1 MFFNNN
7 SNNSFDNQNN
17 TSENRSVNY
26 NTNYNTNYNK
36 GMSSGC
42 LVALG
47 VVLCIMF
54 GMFLIFSF
62 FVSLFSSEEE
72 TNTAQVEP
80 YVEILTVEGTIQEGN
95 VNSYGMA
102 IGYQHQWT
110 LDEIDRLSK
119 DELNKGIILYIN
131 SPGGGVYESYELY
144 TALQRYKETTENPI
158 YVYMAQYAASGGLMA
173 AMAGDEI
180 YANLMTTTGS
190 IGVIMSFLDTSGFL
204 EKLGIEQVNIV
215 SGPNKAIGAAK
226 LTPEQEKIL
235 QDTVDE
241 YYNTFVDIVS
251 YSRSLDRNDVITLAD
266 GRTYTATQALELNLI
281 DGIADYADFKSDMM
295 SRVEFSDCELIEAG
309 YTDTSFMTVFFSKLG
324 ITQLPQT
331 NATELSQVL
340 EIIEKSENSTITFT
354 AK

>member
-7 SNNSFDNQNN
+7 PNNNANNQNN
-17 TSENRSVNY
+17 PYENRSVNY

-36 GMSSGC
+36 GLSSGC

-47 VVLCIMF
+47 VVLCVMF

-62 FVSLFSSEEE
+62 FVSLFSPSEEAD
-72 TNTAQVEP
+72 NKQVEP
-80 YVEILTVEGTIQEGN
+80 YVEILTIEGTIQEGN
-95 VNSYGMA
+95 VNSYGMS

-110 LDEIDRLSK
+110 LNEIERLSK

-144 TALQRYKETTENPI
+144 TALQRYKDTTENPI

-190 IGVIMSFLDTSGFL
+190 IGVIMSYLDTSELL

-215 SGPNKAIGAAK
+215 SGPNKALGSTK

-251 YSRSLDRNDVITLAD
+251 YSRSIDRSDVITLAD

-281 DGIADYADFKSDMM
+281 DGIADYSEFKEDMM
-295 SRVEFSDCELIEAG
+295 SRIEFSDCELVKAG

-324 ITQLPQT
+324 ITQLPQA

-340 EIIEKSENSTITFT
+340 EIIEKSENNIITVD